1 VFIRI
6 ILNLSINNF
15 DGCVNDKLINQKI
28 MPDLLSQLRED
39 LRFREGLSACMNC
52 GVCTALCP
60 AASYFEYDPRHICQ
74 IVQTGDEA
82 ELEAL
87 LKGDEIWQCGQCLS
101 CKARCPRGN
110 VPGYV
115 IQALRRVSQMNGY
128 FMQSEEGRKQLRI
141 KRAIGHSILTTGY
154 CVHPRLVDPAV
165 HPEQGPVWAW
175 ANEQGAELYKQCGSA
190 FYDEAEGGLR
200 KIPQD
205 VLNELGSIFYET
217 GAFKLWEAIEG
228 ENMRTK
234 NNQER

>member
-1 VFIRI
+1 M
-6 ILNLSINNF
+6 
-15 DGCVNDKLINQKI
+15 KI
-28 MPDLLSQLRED
+28 FAL
-39 LRFREGLSACMNC
+39 EGLSACMNC

-60 AASYFEYDPRHICQ
+60 ASYFEYDPRHICQ

-154 CVHPRLVDPAV
+154 CVHPRLVICCS
-165 HPEQGPVWAW
+165 PEQGPVWAW
-175 ANEQGAELYKQCGSA
+175 ANEQGAELYKTMWFGI
-190 FYDEAEGGLR
+190 L
-200 KIPQD
+200 
-205 VLNELGSIFYET
+205 
-217 GAFKLWEAIEG
+217 
-228 ENMRTK
+228 
-234 NNQER
+234 